1 MTQNYGLGDI
11 VTLKKTHACG
21 ENRWAII
28 RMGMDIRVKCTKCD
42 HSVLIP
48 RQRFDRIIRKILVS
62 ANREDEVA
70 GENAPGEGTS

>member
-1 MTQNYGLGDI
+1 MTYGLGDI

-21 ENRWAII
+21 ENRWCII

-48 RQRFDRIIRKILVS
+48 RQRFDRILRKVLIPAERTPVS
-62 ANREDEVA
+62 QE
-70 GENAPGEGTS
+70 GEND